1 MAEFHVEIAL
11 LSGRTAHISA
21 SPENS
26 TVRQVMLDAGKAL
39 RIAIGTL
46 TRQEARFS
54 GTGNKNPLEIGQEIQ
69 NVGKLWREVVLILVV
84 NHVFFMFFL
93 IYIYINVI
101 DGNSIYIYISYGN
114 RM

>member
-1 MAEFHVEIAL
+1 MFQHAFVPQPRSIHKSSHKHFLSNPPSIQMAEFHVEIAL

-46 TRQEARFS
+46 TRQETRLVF
-54 GTGNKNPLEIGQEIQ
+54 QE
-69 NVGKLWREVVLILVV
+69 G
-84 NHVFFMFFL
+84 
-93 IYIYINVI
+93 
-101 DGNSIYIYISYGN
+101 G
-114 RM
+114 